1 MSFLRFVKMLS
12 LALWIGSF
20 FFFALVVAPALF
32 SILPSRQLAGM
43 VVSRCLANL
52 HWIGIVCGLIFLLG
66 SVLLAL
72 LQGGHG
78 PFQLRDLL
86 LVAMMAITLTL
97 HFGIERH
104 MNAMRTE
111 MGVIDQV
118 PHDDPRRIEFNR
130 LHIWS
135 TRMEGSV
142 FVLGLVLLYLEVRA
156 QAAANQRRYY

>member
-1 MSFLRFVKMLS
+1 MTFLRYLKLLS

-32 SILPSRQLAGM
+32 AILPSRQLAGM

-72 LQGGHG
+72 LQGGQG
-78 PFQLRDLL
+78 PFQPRDLL
-86 LVAMMAITLTL
+86 LVVMIAITLSL

-142 FVLGLVLLYLEVRA
+142 FVFGLVLFFLEVRA
-156 QAAANQRRYY
+156 QAANPRRYY